1 MNFGEKIYRLRTA
14 RNLSQEELGELLGV
28 SRQSISKYENNSA
41 VPDLDRVV
49 KLAEIFGVSLD
60 ELVRG
65 EKAAE
70 DKREE
75 NMDSPQ
81 GKTQA
86 ETQAGAGAQARAGAR
101 VEIPTGSI
109 KAAAGFPG
117 RKLAGIILLCMA
129 FLAEL
134 VFVVKGDW
142 LAGLALAIPFVLCG
156 LICFLFRRHVGL
168 WCFWAAWMYV
178 DVWVLRG
185 IGAHWSEIGYIIKS
199 DDALMINNRL
209 IVSWVQF
216 LVMVFLVIFTVWRCG
231 REPMRPGKKQILS
244 LVVLWGIAAVPQVL
258 LMLLPYTRSY
268 YNILIYIMAIGPVYA
283 VIYALVDW
291 CRVIAFTAA
300 VSNTVRYC
308 RGRHWF

>member
-49 KLAEIFGVSLD
+49 KLAEIFEVSLD

-65 EKAAE
+65 EKITEDERKETAE
-70 DKREE
+70 
-75 NMDSPQ
+75 SPQ
-81 GKTQA
+81 GGTQA
-86 ETQAGAGAQARAGAR
+86 ETQAGAGAQ

-117 RKLAGIILLCMA
+117 RKLTGIVLLCMA
-129 FLAEL
+129 FFVEL

-142 LAGLALAIPFVLCG
+142 LAGLVLAIPFVLCG
-156 LICFLFRRHVGL
+156 LICFLFRKHVGL
-168 WCFWAAWMYV
+168 WCFWAVWMYV

-185 IGAHWSEIGYIIKS
+185 TGAHWSGIGYTINKN
-199 DDALMINNRL
+199 DALMISNRL
-209 IVSWVQF
+209 IISWVQF
-216 LVMVFLVIFTVWRCG
+216 LVMAFLVVFTVWKCG
-231 REPMRPGKKQILS
+231 REPVLPGKKQILR

-258 LMLLPYTRSY
+258 FMLLPYTRSY
-268 YNILIYIMAIGPVYA
+268 YNVLIYIMASGPAYA
-283 VIYALVDW
+283 LIYALMDW

-300 VSNTVRYC
+300 VSDTVRYC